1 MSQKS
6 NVDLV
11 VLQSDLYVLVVLQIE
26 LMDDYLLYSKFVVTL
41 IVLLLI
47 AMHLLGDLLM
57 SIPMTTTL
65 M

>member
-47 AMHLLGDLLM
+47 AIHLLGDLLM
-57 SIPMTTTL
+57 STPMTTTL

>member
-47 AMHLLGDLLM
+47 DMHLLGDLLM